1 MPIPKQRR
9 ERSRYSLVSDS
20 EGSYAA
26 LDAYWSRY
34 PKPYPTYNTSNV
46 PLELWTI
53 IARFTSRQSL
63 ARLCSV
69 SHYLCSALTSLLYAN
84 TIDPPLTPSQS
95 ALLIQTLSSD
105 VQRCSCLICAR
116 TQTLVH
122 GKPHPALAALI
133 RDLGLVE
140 GAADQTF
147 RDKPKLLKTLS
158 QLEAAQVRTLHWSLA
173 AGVDDL
179 VRILGAPGRFPYLKE
194 LVVSCDGTNK
204 NFNFVL
210 VPRLE
215 VLGVEINLSSLV
227 ENANMDWGVADRPC
241 YRLAES
247 LQMVSCTSPLLHTLR
262 LKLKLP
268 FDEDME
274 FPDDGYSDLVAAI
287 NDIHLPALA
296 TLEISVDLVSDYW
309 YQYGCG
315 VPRDLPKTDFSPFF
329 TSHPNLHHLK
339 LNMPGIQLSKK
350 KTFLPQLR
358 SFQGSFE
365 HAAVIC
371 AGPHKLQKLVIAL
384 IHLNLDP
391 LPSFKTVHLASD
403 LSLTHLHIF
412 AVDAAGKTIKTR
424 NELSPASFR
433 QLVSSFPNLTH
444 LDVCISQRMIHYCGH
459 LILLARLQSLRF
471 QEYRTRWLGPP
482 KWPARLVFPPEDY
495 IEEFTLFLP
504 SQPRLKRIEISL
516 LGDTYPNSQSFGFKE
531 MGETPELSA
540 EYFFSVLRPSGG
552 NAYVVLDR
560 AHVVDRCEIGDT
572 FWLTGL

>member
-84 TIDPPLTPSQS
+84 TIDPPLTASQS

-105 VQRCSCLICAR
+105 VQRC
-116 TQTLVH
+116 
-122 GKPHPALAALI
+122 
-133 RDLGLVE
+133 LVE
-140 GAADQTF
+140 GTADQTF

-179 VRILGAPGRFPYLKE
+179 VRILGAPGRFPHLKE

-227 ENANMDWGVADRPC
+227 ENADMDWGVADRPC

-262 LKLKLP
+262 LKLKIP

-274 FPDDGYSDLVAAI
+274 RFPDDGYSDLVAAI
-287 NDIHLPALA
+287 NNIHLPALA
-296 TLEISVDLVSDYW
+296 TFELSVDLVPDFW
-309 YQYGCG
+309 LQY
-315 VPRDLPKTDFSPFF
+315 DFSPFF

-350 KTFLPQLR
+350 ETFLPQLR
-358 SFQGSFE
+358 SFQGSFQ

-371 AGPHKLQKLVIAL
+371 AGPHKLQNLDIAL

-424 NELSPASFR
+424 NELSPASF
-433 QLVSSFPNLTH
+433 SS
-444 LDVCISQRMIHYCGH
+444 I
-459 LILLARLQSLRF
+459 
-471 QEYRTRWLGPP
+471 
-482 KWPARLVFPPEDY
+482 
-495 IEEFTLFLP
+495 
-504 SQPRLKRIEISL
+504 
-516 LGDTYPNSQSFGFKE
+516 
-531 MGETPELSA
+531 
-540 EYFFSVLRPSGG
+540 SVLLS
-552 NAYVVLDR
+552 
-560 AHVVDRCEIGDT
+560 
-572 FWLTGL
+572 